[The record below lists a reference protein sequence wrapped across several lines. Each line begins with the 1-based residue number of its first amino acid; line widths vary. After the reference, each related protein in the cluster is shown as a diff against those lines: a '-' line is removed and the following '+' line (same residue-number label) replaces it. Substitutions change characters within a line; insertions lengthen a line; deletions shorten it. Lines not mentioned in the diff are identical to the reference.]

1 MQDSIQND
9 MVFAE
14 SRAVFSDIFHS
25 ISEGI
30 IYANA
35 KGKILAINR
44 AMESITQMSQE
55 QLIGKNGLFLAK
67 KLLSAKNASIA
78 LPFIANILLN
88 RDFQP
93 IEIEYA
99 DKVLEITA
107 KRNKDQNRIIG
118 ILRDITQRKQAEEA
132 LRKSENRFKKVFD
145 MLPIGLWIADEN
157 GKLMQGN
164 PAGVKIWGMEPKVGQ
179 NEYGVF
185 KARRLPS
192 QQEIAPDDWALAH
205 TINESQ
211 TIVDELLEIDA
222 FDGKKKI
229 ILNYTAPLLDSTGK
243 VEGAIVVNQDIT
255 ERKQAEEESRVLED
269 IVRKSGDF
277 IGVADPEGK
286 AFFVNPAGKEML
298 GLYKEKEETQTK
310 IEDYFFPEDLEF
322 FRNKILPTLMNQG
335 YWSGEFRF
343 RHFKTGE
350 PVFVYYDLFL
360 TLDPSTGRV
369 QNLSTISRNIT
380 ERKQAEKNLKESEEK
395 YRSLFNKMMN
405 AFALHEMI
413 FDETGEAIDYKF
425 LEVNPAWEKIVGIKA
440 ESVIGKRIKEI
451 MPNIEDSWIQCYG
464 KVAKTGIS
472 EAFEDYNAATHKYY
486 QVYAYCP
493 SYGKF
498 AAIFNDITERK
509 KAEEAL
515 RKSEERFQKMLGVVP
530 DMISI
535 HSPEM
540 DILYSNWQGFAKI
553 PDNKQI
559 VNTKC
564 YKTYRNHDHVCPD
577 CNAKSVLET
586 RKPFQRESQLPD
598 GRWIDLR
605 VIPFLDKDENV
616 EMFMEWVRDITE
628 HHNALE
634 DLKRI
639 EWMLSKSSESIKRNQ
654 NPFYGDLSELNTKRL
669 ILDSVGKNVL
679 ENIADDFLRLLET
692 SSAVYERNGDYALGI
707 FASSWCRYMDQASR
721 ALCDT
726 QDNKEALNSG
736 KWLCHDCCWKEASKQ
751 AIQSG
756 QAVDIECTGGIR
768 LYALPIF
775 AGNEIIGAINFGY
788 GDPPL
793 EQEKII
799 ELAEKYKVPSA
810 ELMNIARQY
819 ESRPPYIIDMAKKRL
834 QASANLIGEI
844 VSRKNAQK
852 ELLKLNEDLEQ
863 RVQDRTAQLEASNK
877 ELEAF
882 SYSIS
887 HDLRA
892 PLRHIC
898 GFIELLNQDFHE
910 ALPKEAQ
917 HYLDVVSR
925 AAKQM
930 STLIDELLKFS
941 RTGRQELQRSHIS
954 MTKLV
959 NEILEEVK
967 LNTQERD
974 ISWKLQELPQVLGD
988 YSLLKQVWINLIDNA
1003 VKYTSKIKKAEIS
1016 IGFEEEES
1024 RNVFFIKDNG
1034 VGFDMKYVD
1043 KIFGVF
1049 QRLHSD
1055 KEFEGIGIGLAN
1067 VQRIIHKHLGEVWTQ
1082 SIPNHETIFYFSL
1095 PK

>member
-1 MQDSIQND
+1 MMEANQQELSELNQTLERLREIEAN
-9 MVFAE
+9 F
-14 SRAVFSDIFHS
+14 RDIFHS

-30 IYANA
+30 IYATN
-35 KGKILAINR
+35 KGKILSVNK
-44 AMESITQMSQE
+44 AMETMSHLNNE
-55 QLIGKNGLFLAK
+55 DLVGKNVLYLAK

-107 KRNKDQNRIIG
+107 RRNKDQTRIIG
-118 ILRDITQRKQAEEA
+118 ILRDITKRNKAEEALKSSYSLLAIAGETALFGGWTVDLETNICTWSDAVADIHEAPRGYAPLVEEGINFYAPEWKAKIKQVYNACVQEGTPYDEDLEIISQKGKRVWVRTIGKAVKNDQGKIIKIQGSFQDITERKQAEEA

-145 MLPIGLWIADEN
+145 MLPIGLWIADEK
-157 GKLMQGN
+157 GKLVQGN

-192 QQEIAPDDWALAH
+192 KQEIAPDDWALAH
-205 TINESQ
+205 TINEGK

-255 ERKQAEEESRVLED
+255 ERKRAEEESRVLAD
-269 IVRKSGDF
+269 IVRKSRDF

-298 GLYKEKEETQTK
+298 GLYPENEETQTK

-322 FRNKILPTLMNQG
+322 FRNEILPTLMNQG

-350 PVFVYYDLFL
+350 PVNVYYDLFL

-380 ERKQAEKNLKESEEK
+380 ERKQAEQALKQSEEK
-395 YRSLFNKMMN
+395 FRTLFNKMMN

-413 FDETGEAIDYKF
+413 FDENEEAIDYKF
-425 LEVNPAWEKIVGIKA
+425 LEVNPAWEKIVGINA
-440 ESVIGKRIKEI
+440 ESVVGKRIKEI
-451 MPNIEDSWIQCYG
+451 MPNIEDSWIQYYG

-472 EAFEDYNAATHKYY
+472 EEFEDYNAATNKYY

-509 KAEEAL
+509 QAEE
-515 RKSEERFQKMLGVVP
+515 E
-530 DMISI
+530 
-535 HSPEM
+535 
-540 DILYSNWQGFAKI
+540 
-553 PDNKQI
+553 
-559 VNTKC
+559 
-564 YKTYRNHDHVCPD
+564 
-577 CNAKSVLET
+577 
-586 RKPFQRESQLPD
+586 
-598 GRWIDLR
+598 
-605 VIPFLDKDENV
+605 
-616 EMFMEWVRDITE
+616 
-628 HHNALE
+628 
-634 DLKRI
+634 
-639 EWMLSKSSESIKRNQ
+639 IK
-654 NPFYGDLSELNTKRL
+654 
-669 ILDSVGKNVL
+669 
-679 ENIADDFLRLLET
+679 
-692 SSAVYERNGDYALGI
+692 
-707 FASSWCRYMDQASR
+707 
-721 ALCDT
+721 
-726 QDNKEALNSG
+726 
-736 KWLCHDCCWKEASKQ
+736 
-751 AIQSG
+751 
-756 QAVDIECTGGIR
+756 
-768 LYALPIF
+768 
-775 AGNEIIGAINFGY
+775 
-788 GDPPL
+788 
-793 EQEKII
+793 
-799 ELAEKYKVPSA
+799 
-810 ELMNIARQY
+810 
-819 ESRPPYIIDMAKKRL
+819 
-834 QASANLIGEI
+834 
-844 VSRKNAQK
+844 
-852 ELLKLNEDLEQ
+852 KLNEDLEQ

-898 GFIELLNQDFHE
+898 GFIELLNQDFHKD
-910 ALPKEAQ
+910 LPEEAQ
-917 HYLDVVSR
+917 HYLDVVSS

-941 RTGRQELQRSHIS
+941 RTGRQELQHSQIS

-974 ISWKLQELPQVLGD
+974 ISWKIQELPQVLGD

-1034 VGFDMKYVD
+1034 VGFDMSYAHKL
-1043 KIFGVF
+1043 FGVF

-1067 VQRIIHKHLGEVWTQ
+1067 VQRIIHKHLGEVWAQ